1 MISCRNLD
9 ITIQYVYG
17 EPVNALAD
25 KSSISAQRVYQI
37 LSDHARRIGIPLR
50 MLRENPSLVKGRLV
64 DSYRKP
70 MWVGKDQAKTPEE
83 FFWELL
89 RESKI
94 RTL

>member
-1 MISCRNLD
+1 MTSCRNLD
-9 ITIQYVYG
+9 ITIRYVYG
-17 EPVNALAD
+17 ESVDDLAD
-25 KSSISAQRVYQI
+25 TNSISTQRVYQI

-50 MLRENPSLVKGRLV
+50 ILRKNPSFVKVRLV
-64 DSYRKP
+64 DSYKKP